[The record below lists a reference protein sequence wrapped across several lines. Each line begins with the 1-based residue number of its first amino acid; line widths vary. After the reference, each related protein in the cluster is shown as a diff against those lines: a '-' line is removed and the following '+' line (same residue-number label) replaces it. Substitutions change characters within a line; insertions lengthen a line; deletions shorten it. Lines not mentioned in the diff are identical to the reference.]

1 MASLQENYAAIRLT
15 VESAEGCVV
24 LPATAGNN
32 LLEVLRAHRVYVN
45 SPCGGKGTC
54 GKCRITVLTGTLAVN
69 ETGAGVSKFASAGK
83 TALACRAQLINDC
96 TIDITQLQER
106 DFVGEVDFPT
116 VSTVIPNTDTETI
129 RFIPTEGCWTN
140 GCSLTETICAHTDR
154 HLTFAPKALRQL
166 SAWMSESLATNFT
179 GPEASHPIYLTIRNN
194 RVLLIRR
201 SELEPVYGVGVDIG
215 TTTLAFALVNLENG
229 EVCSTLSR
237 LNSQR
242 QYGADVI
249 SRIQKSSDGFLETL
263 QDCIRNDIIQGV
275 LELCGQSVNS
285 VVRMV
290 IAGNT
295 TMLHLLLGV
304 ASASLAQYPFIP
316 VMTDSLEIG
325 TTELLGVS
333 ALDCEATLLPAAG
346 AFIGADI
353 LAGLIYCDMN
363 KPVGIS
369 LFIDVGTNGEMAISG
384 KEKLLGASTAA
395 GPAFEGANITCGI
408 GSIPGAISSFDLL
421 EGQIKFRTIGNESPV
436 GLCGSAVIDIVAACL
451 RAGLIDR
458 TGRFLSAETGS
469 EGFPITQT
477 ATGEWIKFYQKD
489 VREFQL
495 AKSAIRAGIEVLM
508 REYGCCPEDIE
519 QVFLAG
525 GFGTRMDAR
534 NALEVGLFP
543 PEFQGKIKPMGNTAL
558 AGTIHYLLESK
569 SQQSIELL
577 AHSTTVID
585 LSKHPSF
592 NDLFMEQLHF

>member
-1 MASLQENYAAIRLT
+1 
-15 VESAEGCVV
+15 
-24 LPATAGNN
+24 
-32 LLEVLRAHRVYVN
+32 
-45 SPCGGKGTC
+45 
-54 GKCRITVLTGTLAVN
+54 
-69 ETGAGVSKFASAGK
+69 
-83 TALACRAQLINDC
+83 
-96 TIDITQLQER
+96 
-106 DFVGEVDFPT
+106 
-116 VSTVIPNTDTETI
+116 
-129 RFIPTEGCWTN
+129 
-140 GCSLTETICAHTDR
+140 
-154 HLTFAPKALRQL
+154 
-166 SAWMSESLATNFT
+166 MSESLAMDFT
-179 GPEASHPIYLTIRNN
+179 GPDAKQPIYLTIRKNH
-194 RVLLIRR
+194 VLLIRR
-201 SELEPVYGVGVDIG
+201 LESEPVYGIGMDIG
-215 TTTLAFALVNLENG
+215 TTTLAFALVNLSNG
-229 EVCSTLSR
+229 KVCNTLSL

-249 SRIQKSSDGFLETL
+249 SRIQKSSDGSLEAL
-263 QDCIRNDIIQGV
+263 QNCIRNDITQGV
-275 LELCGQSVNS
+275 LELCEQHETS

-295 TMLHLLLGV
+295 TMLHLLLGLC
-304 ASASLAQYPFIP
+304 SDSLAQYPFTP
-316 VMTDSLEIG
+316 VTTDSLEIG

-333 ALDCEATLLPAAG
+333 SLDCEVTLLPAAG

-353 LAGLIYCDMN
+353 LAGLMYCDMN

-369 LFIDVGTNGEMAISG
+369 LFIDVGTNGEMAING
-384 KEKLLGASTAA
+384 KGKLLGASTAA
-395 GPAFEGANITCGI
+395 GPAFEGANITCGT

-421 EGQIKFRTIGNESPV
+421 DGEIKFRTIGNEPPV

-451 RAGLIDR
+451 RSGLIDR
-458 TGRFLSAETGS
+458 TGRFVSAETGS

-495 AKSAIRAGIEVLM
+495 AKSAIRSGIEVLM
-508 REYGCCPEDIE
+508 REYGCRPEDIE

-558 AGTIHYLLESK
+558 AGTVHYLLDGE
-569 SQQSIELL
+569 SQQITELL

-592 NDLFMEQLHF
+592 NDLFMEQLQF